1 MAITVGGKTTQKRV
15 SLSDRRRIAE
25 INRRRRAQGKGFLK
39 GSENVET
46 RQEKSFREAAEAEDR
61 RLLEKAGYKD
71 ASPEVL
77 QRLREEEAA
86 KQALGVDK
94 VQRVGDRYVAV
105 TEQEQRTTRQQPE
118 RPRST
123 ALGTSGIQQIPGVQT
138 NTGSTAQQTFTPAP
152 EAEPVASSEQG
163 VLYADKQ
170 GNIYYG
176 TTTTEEGTVLEAF
189 PQREVKLSDRQLP
202 TDYVGKGD
210 SGFLLPLGYVGE
222 ERRKDIIRL
231 GEFIEQKAA
240 EQKKEEASGSFAG
253 EALRRSPLAAF
264 NLQAIASNL
273 KAIGYNP
280 KEYATENVVLP
291 AVVGGAVAVGS
302 KLLVGGVSAVASS
315 GVATGG
321 IKASTGIKA
330 VYITEKGLTASGIAL
345 LGGTVISRSAE
356 EQRPDVV
363 FAALG
368 ASAASKPSEFPTK
381 PSPVETLYGGT
392 PTPGL
397 NKAGR
402 IRVGSGYKP
411 TSKAQLRKQSYGR
424 NDFNRNIVTYDSGV
438 SVKRTPKE
446 FFAQRKSGEGS
457 VDFIKGSVSRSGEG
471 KIVDYVA
478 GTVRTER
485 LGYNIQPNK
494 VVDIKAVGLGQKLP
508 LGGSGSKEAVP
519 YSKIFGGFKE
529 GDVSSG
535 TKNLKVVTKQS
546 EYNLLKNIPEGRGF
560 KQRNINLG
568 KDNTLVSS
576 NIPQYELNPNVAIPP
591 SSYSQSQS
599 PRGGFRFRSGGRRV
613 LDFRPDVV
621 GKPQS
626 KELVIVDYGVPAEYS
641 SPVKDVALNRELPGG
656 VSQIKRPEL
665 RPTLRGNNEGLKTS
679 VTPGA
684 IIDSTSGGRVITG
697 SPQIIAGLPRQVN
710 KEELAVAS
718 ITAPILLAAPS
729 IATSSGSKTENIS
742 KPIQFVETRS
752 LQQQE
757 QTPIQINDYAQK
769 TETRQEFVSEPV
781 VPGGKIFDLRT
792 EVPSPPPPPIKII
805 NNFINEPPP
814 RKPQSI
820 TENPPPQTPKFFG
833 LPEKEKSLGATF
845 RVIVGRRG
853 RKTFIDLGT
862 GGEDLVKRGGSIAKN
877 TAAATVTVFPIKGG
891 GGSDIKSVL
900 GKQFKETRPGVYVQE
915 TKYRISSSGE
925 KEQIPGAAARK
936 KRGLTQNEQ
945 FIKALALGKQG
956 YSLRNIRR
964 ILS

>member
-189 PQREVKLSDRQLP
+189 PQREVKLSDRRLP

-291 AVVGGAVAVGS
+291 AVGGGAVAVGS
-302 KLLVGGVSAVASS
+302 KLLVRGVGAVASS

-321 IKASTGIKA
+321 IKASTGIRA
-330 VYITEKGLTASGIAL
+330 VYLTEKGLTASGIAL

-368 ASAASKPSEFPTK
+368 ASAASKPSEIPTK

-411 TSKAQLRKQSYGR
+411 TSKAQLRKQSYNQQYNPNLYR
-424 NDFNRNIVTYDSGV
+424 NAGEYGAKIGKQREFIRFAEKGV
-438 SVKRTPKE
+438 IELGTRRPATE
-446 FFAQRKSGEGS
+446 FGVQGQSYEAGLKISKSGQPVPFSQYKFTPQGKPYELPKSPGAG
-457 VDFIKGSVSRSGEG
+457 KRS
-471 KIVDYVA
+471 KAIDKLDYK
-478 GTVRTER
+478 
-485 LGYNIQPNK
+485 LGYQDT
-494 VVDIKAVGLGQKLP
+494 VVALKQTQVGKAL
-508 LGGSGSKEAVP
+508 ET
-519 YSKIFGGFKE
+519 F
-529 GDVSSG
+529 SSG
-535 TKNLKVVTKQS
+535 KRQPVFKPEVFKPTARSDATQ
-546 EYNLLKNIPEGRGF
+546 IPE
-560 KQRNINLG
+560 
-568 KDNTLVSS
+568 
-576 NIPQYELNPNVAIPP
+576 YELTPNVVRP
-591 SSYSQSQS
+591 SPSLGVRGTQ
-599 PRGGFRFRSGGRRV
+599 RGGFRTRKSGDKV

-757 QTPIQINDYAQK
+757 QTPIQIQDYAQK

-805 NNFINEPPP
+805 KNFINEPPP

-845 RVIVGRRG
+845 RVVVGRRG